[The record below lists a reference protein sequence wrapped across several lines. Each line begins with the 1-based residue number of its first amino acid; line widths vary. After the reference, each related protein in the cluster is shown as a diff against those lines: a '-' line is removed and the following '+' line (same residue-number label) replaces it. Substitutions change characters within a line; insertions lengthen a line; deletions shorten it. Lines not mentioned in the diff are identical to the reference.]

1 MSCNPANTPSIGK
14 PCDASRQ
21 GLAHSLTNGG
31 FYEEIEHTADLALRC
46 GGPDLDSFFRSAAM
60 GMYHLMGIGKTP
72 ADGTLTKAVALD
84 AMDME
89 SLLVDWLGELAY
101 LAETENLVFGTI
113 QFQTLSDTCIEAVL
127 TGSRVSRID
136 KVIKAVTFHQ
146 LEIQKTHEGYAATV
160 VFDV

>member
-21 GLAHSLTNGG
+21 GLAPALTTGG

-46 GGPDLDSFFRSAAM
+46 GGPDLDTFFRSAAM

-72 ADGTLTKAVALD
+72 ADGTLTKTVALD

-113 QFQTLSDTCIEAVL
+113 QFQTLSATRIEAVL